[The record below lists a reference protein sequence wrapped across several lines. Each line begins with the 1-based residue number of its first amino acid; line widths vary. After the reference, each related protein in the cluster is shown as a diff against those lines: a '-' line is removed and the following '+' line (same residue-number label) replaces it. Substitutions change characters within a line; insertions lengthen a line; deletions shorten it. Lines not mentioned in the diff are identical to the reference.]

1 MKPNGTSLR
10 ALRESK
16 HIGLRQLA
24 RTVGVSHQF
33 LGRLEN
39 DEATASAETMERIA
53 EQLDVAV
60 GAIAFEPAVSAK

>member
-16 HIGLRQLA
+16 HIGLRELA

-39 DEATASAETMERIA
+39 DEATASVQTMERIA
-53 EQLDVAV
+53 DKLEVTV
-60 GAIAFEPAVSAK
+60 GAIAFEPVTAAK